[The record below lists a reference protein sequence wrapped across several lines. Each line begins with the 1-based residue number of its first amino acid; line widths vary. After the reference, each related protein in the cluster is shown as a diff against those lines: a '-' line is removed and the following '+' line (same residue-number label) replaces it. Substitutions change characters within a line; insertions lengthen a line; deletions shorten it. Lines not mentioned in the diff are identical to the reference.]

1 LGIVWLL
8 LKIADYG
15 QLSYADSAVVT
26 INLSIAYDNAT
37 QIPSGSNGAGIGGA
51 IGRTL
56 GDIVTGA
63 GAATP

>member
-1 LGIVWLL
+1 
-8 LKIADYG
+8 
-15 QLSYADSAVVT
+15 LSYAESAVVT
-26 INLSIAYDNAT
+26 INLGIAYDNAN

-63 GAATP
+63 GAAT